1 MAPAGQFRT
10 NGRLAA
16 VCAALVLLA
25 GCQAAGGRP
34 GPAAAAR
41 SVPAGWRNVLRP
53 DDAARLERVPE
64 AWTEALAAARGAGFS
79 RRIAAAGALL
89 APAAALGWA
98 APPPGPYRC
107 RVTRLGA
114 PRRAY
119 AASAPYFCHVVD
131 EGALLSLTKQTG
143 AERPGGYLWDDGG
156 RRMVFTGSTALGG
169 ERAPPAYGERA
180 ERDVVGILERIGPF
194 RYRLVM
200 PRPRGVVTLDVLE
213 LVPAI
218 PAG

>member
-16 VCAALVLLA
+16 VCAALLLLA
-25 GCQAAGGRP
+25 GCQAAGRA
-34 GPAAAAR
+34 GPAAAAAPA
-41 SVPAGWRNVLRP
+41 PAGWRNVLRP

-114 PRRAY
+114 PRRPY

-143 AERPGGYLWDDGG
+143 AERPGGYLWNDGG